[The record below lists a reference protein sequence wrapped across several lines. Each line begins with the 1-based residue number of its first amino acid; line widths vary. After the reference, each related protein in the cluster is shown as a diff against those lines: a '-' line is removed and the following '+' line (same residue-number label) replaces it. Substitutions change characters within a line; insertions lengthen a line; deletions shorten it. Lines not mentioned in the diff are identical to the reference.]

1 MVGNMGKIFNQ
12 RAQKEKRQ
20 RLRNDATFAEKLL
33 WQELKGRQ
41 LLGYKF
47 RRQHSVGPFVL
58 DFYCPELKL
67 AIEVDG
73 ISHDTPEAMEYDRR
87 RQAIIEQYGI
97 RFLRLR
103 DELVKK
109 NTDKA
114 LEKIA
119 GEIGHISNNRGRE

>member
-1 MVGNMGKIFNQ
+1 MGKIFNQ